1 MYFGN
6 IIHQNMS
13 KIIHDRVYG
22 VYCTFEKCPKKPKNS
37 GYKSIFSIWVKM
49 YYFAHY
55 YLKIAISVIFDCFFE
70 QNMIVSQSMS
80 FLKRKNFCH
89 LR

>member
-1 MYFGN
+1 MIEYMEYIVLLRN
-6 IIHQNMS
+6 AP
-13 KIIHDRVYG
+13 
-22 VYCTFEKCPKKPKNS
+22 EKPKNS

>member
-1 MYFGN
+1 MIEYMEYIVLLRN
-6 IIHQNMS
+6 AQ
-13 KIIHDRVYG
+13 
-22 VYCTFEKCPKKPKNS
+22 KKPKNS